1 MAEMRVVTKAASKVD
16 MRGVKMAAQTAASK
30 VELTGAMRAAQR
42 ALSMVGKMVS

>member
-1 MAEMRVVTKAASKVD
+1 
-16 MRGVKMAAQTAASK
+16 MAAQTAASK